1 MVETYLIKAEHLTK
15 TKKKKS
21 QYPITNNPGKSLRC
35 EMFDLIPSAFRF
47 HTLLH

>member
-15 TKKKKS
+15 TKKKS

-35 EMFDLIPSAFRF
+35 EMFDPSAFRF

>member
-1 MVETYLIKAEHLTK
+1 MVETYLTKAEHLTK
-15 TKKKKS
+15 TKKKN

-35 EMFDLIPSAFRF
+35 EMFNLIPSAFRF